1 LQGRHRRPDRRQQHG
16 GGAEI
21 SPRYKHFVNACQERF
36 WLRMHA

>member
-1 LQGRHRRPDRRQQHG
+1 CWIGYEVLDSAGR
-16 GGAEI
+16 EI